1 MKVEKMSID
10 SYDLDKL
17 RYLLRQLS
25 KEDIWDNLIRVKD
38 DSIAAE
44 LLEEERKIAKEV
56 FKEGR

>member
-1 MKVEKMSID
+1 MSID